1 MKFLYSLS
9 VNTNVCISGGR
20 KQPSSLGREHLRPQ
34 NGWRR
39 EEHYD
44 ILSLRTASGAS
55 LQRENTL
62 VWQSKTAA
70 STFCFTYCCI
80 FCDPLD
86 YFYHRAAREG
96 PSFCIFHT
104 KHLVA
109 IPIHF
114 KGRQMPKRK
123 KIGSIYTTLNFLT
136 SLHQKTPLRAER
148 QARVEKICNTYKWQR
163 TRVFIYIRMSNMKF
177 WHSIIFEVQ
186 KWQFILNILK
196 FLQISRTVQ

>member
-1 MKFLYSLS
+1 MGHPDLVLILLWKFLYSLS
-9 VNTNVCISGGR
+9 VNTHVCISGGR
-20 KQPSSLGREHLRPQ
+20 KQPNSLGREHLRP
-34 NGWRR
+34 RR
-39 EEHYD
+39 D
-44 ILSLRTASGAS
+44 QGGKNIMIFLSLRTASGAS

-86 YFYHRAAREG
+86 YFYHGAARES
-96 PSFCIFHT
+96 PSFCTFHT

-123 KIGSIYTTLNFLT
+123 RLVAYT
-136 SLHQKTPLRAER
+136 LH
-148 QARVEKICNTYKWQR
+148 
-163 TRVFIYIRMSNMKF
+163 
-177 WHSIIFEVQ
+177 
-186 KWQFILNILK
+186 
-196 FLQISRTVQ
+196 